1 MRCPFMTEPQQGC
14 RAGCHPCMLASAG
27 RLIETT
33 VDGKPALQLTPK
45 GAQVATWM
53 AMDHEDDAAALLDA
67 AEAETPAG

>member
-45 GAQVATWM
+45 GAQVAT
-53 AMDHEDDAAALLDA
+53 
-67 AEAETPAG
+67 